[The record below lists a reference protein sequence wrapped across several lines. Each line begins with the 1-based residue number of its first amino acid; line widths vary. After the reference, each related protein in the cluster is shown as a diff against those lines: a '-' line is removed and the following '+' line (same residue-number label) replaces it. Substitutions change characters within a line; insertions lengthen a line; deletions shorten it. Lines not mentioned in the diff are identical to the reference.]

1 MSEKPPAKKI
11 PRLIELG
18 RLTAIL
24 AEPKQ
29 AFWSRLMSR
38 EARKV
43 DLRASL
49 QGIARALRNFLG
61 HSSEAPRRKKLATLL
76 KRLSTASGHQDRSPP
91 NQTQQNKD

>member
-1 MSEKPPAKKI
+1 
-11 PRLIELG
+11 
-18 RLTAIL
+18 
-24 AEPKQ
+24 
-29 AFWSRLMSR
+29 MSR

-61 HSSEAPRRKKLATLL
+61 HASEAPLPEKLATLL

-91 NQTQQNKD
+91 NQTKQNKD

>member
-18 RLTAIL
+18 RPAAIL
-24 AEPKQ
+24 AEPRQ

-61 HSSEAPRRKKLATLL
+61 HASEAPLPEKLATLL